1 MEEMVLISTKA
12 NGEQVFS
19 SDDEVI
25 QKLTINVDGMVLFQ
39 SYYQFDYD
47 TNNSSQL
54 ARIIHKKISSKQC
67 ERLFY
72 VVKQIFSNYISDS
85 INPHN
90 QSAWKIYLKEGQTS
104 HIYTGL
110 LDGAMNYQGKPL
122 TLILQHILGI
132 EHLMAFGPIK
142 SLKGNRLVE
151 TSDTNIIYLPNHD
164 SLNQEI
170 KVLKECVL
178 SLTLKR
184 DHQLYVENKIVEI
197 RYTLELGPAEYRAV
211 QAAMQLERIIKK
223 YTLIQEQKVNGERI
237 SLPKIDEQIDQSYAY
252 QNQFLAHKLQLL
264 NQAIIFQREYGIE
277 NFVDQVALLDELYG
291 KISNRIHPD
300 LFPNMTSEVQDLY
313 QNALIAYHQGDV
325 FTLKMIATIVSNQNN
340 ELHNNASFATLFAE
354 QKRLIALKDLINAE
368 LVQLDDEYPS
378 ILKKYIGK
386 QEKVTNQRNFLNDQA
401 DESIKAIQDYQEKID
416 TLLK

>member
-1 MEEMVLISTKA
+1 MEEMVLISTKTPSR
-12 NGEQVFS
+12 QTS
-19 SDDEVI
+19 SLDDEVI
-25 QKLTINVDGMVLFQ
+25 QKLTINADGTVFFQ
-39 SYYQFDYD
+39 SYYQSDD
-47 TNNSSQL
+47 ELSDSSHL

-67 ERLFY
+67 KRLLD
-72 VVKQIFSNYISDS
+72 VVKQVFSNYIS
-85 INPHN
+85 NPIDTTN
-90 QSAWKIYLKEGQTS
+90 QSTWKIYLKEGQTS
-104 HIYTGL
+104 HSYTGL
-110 LDGAMNYQGKPL
+110 LDGLINYQGKSL
-122 TLILQHILGI
+122 SSILQKLLGI

-142 SLKGNRLVE
+142 SQQSNQMLTTAE
-151 TSDTNIIYLPNHD
+151 ANIIYLPNHD

-170 KVLKECVL
+170 KGLKECVL

-223 YTLIQEQKVNGERI
+223 YSLIQEQMTNGERI

-252 QNQFLAHKLQLL
+252 QNQFLTHKLQLL

-277 NFVDQVALLDELYG
+277 NFVDQVDTLDELYG

-300 LFPNMTSEVQDLY
+300 LFPNLTSEIQDLY

-354 QKRLIALKDLINAE
+354 QKRLTALKDLINAE

-378 ILKKYIGK
+378 ILKKYIDN

>member
-85 INPHN
+85 IDPHN
-90 QSAWKIYLKEGQTS
+90 QSTWKIYLKEGQTS

-110 LDGAMNYQGKPL
+110 LDGAMNYQGKSL

-142 SLKGNRLVE
+142 SL
-151 TSDTNIIYLPNHD
+151 T
-164 SLNQEI
+164 
-170 KVLKECVL
+170 
-178 SLTLKR
+178 
-184 DHQLYVENKIVEI
+184 
-197 RYTLELGPAEYRAV
+197 
-211 QAAMQLERIIKK
+211 
-223 YTLIQEQKVNGERI
+223 
-237 SLPKIDEQIDQSYAY
+237 
-252 QNQFLAHKLQLL
+252 
-264 NQAIIFQREYGIE
+264 
-277 NFVDQVALLDELYG
+277 
-291 KISNRIHPD
+291 
-300 LFPNMTSEVQDLY
+300 
-313 QNALIAYHQGDV
+313 
-325 FTLKMIATIVSNQNN
+325 
-340 ELHNNASFATLFAE
+340 
-354 QKRLIALKDLINAE
+354 
-368 LVQLDDEYPS
+368 
-378 ILKKYIGK
+378 
-386 QEKVTNQRNFLNDQA
+386 
-401 DESIKAIQDYQEKID
+401 
-416 TLLK
+416 

>member
-12 NGEQVFS
+12 NG
-19 SDDEVI
+19 
-25 QKLTINVDGMVLFQ
+25 
-39 SYYQFDYD
+39 
-47 TNNSSQL
+47 
-54 ARIIHKKISSKQC
+54 

-72 VVKQIFSNYISDS
+72 VVKQIFSNYISDL
-85 INPHN
+85 INPYN
-90 QSAWKIYLKEGQTS
+90 QSTWKIYLKEGQTS

-151 TSDTNIIYLPNHD
+151 TSDTNIIYLSNHD

-170 KVLKECVL
+170 KGLKECIL

-184 DHQLYVENKIVEI
+184 DHQLYMENKIVKI

-237 SLPKIDEQIDQSYAY
+237 SLPKIDE
-252 QNQFLAHKLQLL
+252 
-264 NQAIIFQREYGIE
+264 
-277 NFVDQVALLDELYG
+277 
-291 KISNRIHPD
+291 
-300 LFPNMTSEVQDLY
+300 
-313 QNALIAYHQGDV
+313 
-325 FTLKMIATIVSNQNN
+325 
-340 ELHNNASFATLFAE
+340 
-354 QKRLIALKDLINAE
+354 
-368 LVQLDDEYPS
+368 
-378 ILKKYIGK
+378 
-386 QEKVTNQRNFLNDQA
+386 
-401 DESIKAIQDYQEKID
+401 
-416 TLLK
+416 